1 MNGIYAVD
9 ARVVLIP
16 YKLDI
21 DILDAVTVEVMM
33 DEINS

>member
-9 ARVVLIP
+9 ARVVLMP
-16 YKLDI
+16 YKLDMV
-21 DILDAVTVEVMM
+21 ILDAVTVDVMM